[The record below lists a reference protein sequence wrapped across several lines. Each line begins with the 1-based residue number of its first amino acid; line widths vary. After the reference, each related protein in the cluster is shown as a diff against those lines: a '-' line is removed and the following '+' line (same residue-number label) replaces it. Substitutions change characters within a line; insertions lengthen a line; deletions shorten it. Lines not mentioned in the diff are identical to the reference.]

1 MKDVDDN
8 LIAKHTIPTGK
19 GQTVIN
25 NNHARDTSVS
35 INDKCDYVKSL
46 FTDQNAIGPFLV
58 HIRERYPRYMRD
70 QLAVIMTCV
79 SKYGQKR
86 ADEVLTVCVQNKL
99 YSATDFKEIISS
111 YPVPKLDDEVHIKP
125 LGDASSR
132 LMGNVE
138 PGLLSMCTR
147 TSSRGTDME
156 EQNDKIVCIKSYAKR
171 LKLSW
176 LCANAAEMLLE
187 AGSKAPSYDDFI
199 CNLLVHEVQGREE
212 RQRLKRLKEARLPMS
227 HDLSQYDHSMSNG
240 LTKTQLNQPRE
251 LHLIEEGFYLMLSGP
266 SGAGKTYIASGL
278 CSDAIDKGYKAY
290 FRTMDEILTTL
301 KLKDITPSAK
311 REYKCLCESDVIVID
326 DLMNII
332 VGHDEDSQLF
342 SFINSTFESTSF
354 IITTNYPKRV

>member
-1 MKDVDDN
+1 
-8 LIAKHTIPTGK
+8 
-19 GQTVIN
+19 
-25 NNHARDTSVS
+25 
-35 INDKCDYVKSL
+35 
-46 FTDQNAIGPFLV
+46 
-58 HIRERYPRYMRD
+58 
-70 QLAVIMTCV
+70 
-79 SKYGQKR
+79 
-86 ADEVLTVCVQNKL
+86 
-99 YSATDFKEIISS
+99 
-111 YPVPKLDDEVHIKP
+111 
-125 LGDASSR
+125 
-132 LMGNVE
+132 
-138 PGLLSMCTR
+138 MCTR

-187 AGSKAPSYDDFI
+187 AGSNAPSYDDFI

-227 HDLSQYDHSMSNG
+227 HDLNQYDHSMSNG
-240 LTKTQLNQPRE
+240 LTKTQLNQLRE
-251 LHLIEEGFYLMLSGP
+251 LHWIEEGFNLMLSGP
-266 SGAGKTYIASGL
+266 SGVGKTYIASGL

-290 FRTMDEILTTL
+290 FKTMDEILATL

-332 VGHDEDSQLF
+332 VGHDEGNQLF

-354 IITTNYPKRV
+354 IITTNRSPAEWAKSLNDEVLATALLDRLLYKCELIQLSGASYRMKNRKRIFAADKG